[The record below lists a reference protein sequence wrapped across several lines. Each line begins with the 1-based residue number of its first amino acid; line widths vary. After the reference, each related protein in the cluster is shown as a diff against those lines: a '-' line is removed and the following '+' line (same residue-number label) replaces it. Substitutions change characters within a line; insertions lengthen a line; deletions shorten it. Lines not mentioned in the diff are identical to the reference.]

1 MKFIGLFSI
10 CSLALLAGCAGSSNG
25 DDLDVPTDLPPIC
38 RDIDFSS
45 NPDMREVCGV
55 RKSRYKAY
63 KNIPQQRYL
72 IAPKEASIVREG
84 DKVELRLQNSLPVEL
99 DGPIKRDMAFSQEKR
114 LEKLKNK
121 YEYIEY
127 FKKGEPRQRVFKL
140 EIPTDSGP
148 VYEFCFK
155 IPEKHGSDR
164 TRSVAMGNNVEQ
176 ISCAEF
182 EHVKELKQGG
192 K

>member
-1 MKFIGLFSI
+1 MKLTCLISIGA
-10 CSLALLAGCAGSSNG
+10 LALLAGCAGSAN
-25 DDLDVPTDLPPIC
+25 DELDVPTDLPPIC
-38 RDIDFSS
+38 RDIDFSA

-72 IAPKEASIVREG
+72 IAPKEASIVKEG

-99 DGPIKRDMAFSQEKR
+99 DGPIKRDMEFNQQKR

-121 YEYIEY
+121 YEYVEY

-140 EIPTDSGP
+140 EIPTEAGTA
-148 VYEFCFK
+148 YEFCFK
-155 IPEKHGSDR
+155 IPESRGSDR
-164 TRSVAMGNNVEQ
+164 TRSSAMGNNVEQ
-176 ISCAEF
+176 ISCSDF
-182 EHVKELKQGG
+182 EHVKELKKAQ